1 MNQNYEIPILLPM
14 VPTPRKKTKLQYK
27 NPSPRTQSRKL
38 KRDKHYMALTTTK
51 LNLSAKIDN
60 R

>member
-1 MNQNYEIPILLPM
+1 MNQNYEIPILLPI
-14 VPTPRKKTKLQYK
+14 VPTPRKQTKLQYK
-27 NPSPRTQSRKL
+27 NPTPRPQSRKL
-38 KRDKHYMALTTTK
+38 THDKHYKALTTTK